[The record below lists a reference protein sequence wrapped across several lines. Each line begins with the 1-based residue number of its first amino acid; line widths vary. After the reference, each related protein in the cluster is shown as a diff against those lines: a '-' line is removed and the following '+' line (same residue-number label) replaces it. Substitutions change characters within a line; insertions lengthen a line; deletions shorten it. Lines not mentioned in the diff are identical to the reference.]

1 MFIRQADR
9 LLKPSYFTRK
19 NKKIDDDDN
28 NEEEEDKEDI
38 QTAEKWLEA
47 FERHEI
53 NLNCT
58 NFKMANYEIMIDGL
72 GWISVQGVGFATFIL
87 HLPAGV
93 TFRVRDDPIRAHIL

>member
-1 MFIRQADR
+1 MFIKQADR

-19 NKKIDDDDN
+19 N
-28 NEEEEDKEDI
+28 NEEEDIEDRHA
-38 QTAEKWLEA
+38 AEQWLET

-58 NFKMANYEIMIDGL
+58 NYKMANYEIMIDGL
-72 GWISVQGVGFATFIL
+72 GWISVQGIGFATFIL

-93 TFRVRDDPIRAHIL
+93 TFRVRDDPLRAHIL